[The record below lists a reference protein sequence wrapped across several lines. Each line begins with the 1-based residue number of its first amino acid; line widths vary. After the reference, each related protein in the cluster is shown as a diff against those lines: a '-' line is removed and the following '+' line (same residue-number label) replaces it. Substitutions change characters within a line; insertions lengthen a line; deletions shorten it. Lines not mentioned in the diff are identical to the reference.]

1 MAFENAAT
9 LPMGKGLA
17 RNPPGGSREEERSVS
32 CDILEAARCQLLEAE
47 RSAAKQYWGLGGF
60 RISPFLC
67 PPEKLATIT
76 TLYEQACKTRRNSC
90 STAAVAR
97 TEMDD
102 GTDIRPNPTYIWAP
116 QLSRRRFLLGWRH
129 TNNILQG
136 GKRSGENPRSK
147 TFPNDVSLGC
157 KGPYPIENYRNLD

>member
-32 CDILEAARCQLLEAE
+32 CDSLEVARCQLLEAE

-60 RISPFLC
+60 RISLFLC
-67 PPEKLATIT
+67 PPEKLAAIT

-102 GTDIRPNPTYIWAP
+102 GTNIRLHPPDVYLGTQVISGTGTCLGGVTKRRHSMLAIITNKEKYI
-116 QLSRRRFLLGWRH
+116 RRL
-129 TNNILQG
+129 
-136 GKRSGENPRSK
+136 
-147 TFPNDVSLGC
+147 
-157 KGPYPIENYRNLD
+157 

>member
-32 CDILEAARCQLLEAE
+32 CDILEAARCQLLEAG

-102 GTDIRPNPTYIWAP
+102 GTNIRQIPDVY
-116 QLSRRRFLLGWRH
+116 LG
-129 TNNILQG
+129 TQVILGTGICLG
-136 GKRSGENPRSK
+136 GVIPYKHDNPRKRNYVYTS
-147 TFPNDVSLGC
+147 FPLISLQPG
-157 KGPYPIENYRNLD
+157 